1 MTMIAWHH
9 GHKTDLNTMRQRFG
23 ASLKGVR
30 LSDLM
35 AIAEHLAFSSRA
47 LRLEPKR
54 LKDISLPAIL
64 HWDLDHFV
72 VLKEIKRNKYIVFDP
87 AQGRCIYSLSAI
99 SEHFTGVA
107 LELIPAANFKPIKAR
122 PKTKIR
128 SLWTR
133 LTGLKRSLAQI
144 LVLSFIIQTFALAS
158 PFYLQLV
165 IDEAV
170 TSFDT
175 GLLFLLAVC
184 FGLLYLL
191 SAATEALRSWV
202 ILLLGQSMTFQM
214 AGNILRHLIRLPA
227 DFFEKRH
234 TGDIISRI
242 GSIQPIQTALTQS
255 VVAALIDGAM
265 LISTIAL
272 MFLYSWKLTFIA
284 ISFTLAYM
292 AISLLLFPF
301 MRHSQ
306 EELIAKL
313 TVEDTHTIETIRAS
327 RAIKLFGREVEREN
341 SWRNIYSEVIN
352 AGLANG
358 RLEIGGQFASGVLFG
373 LQTVLVVYFGAQF
386 ILAGDISIGMLFAF
400 MSYLQHFAVT
410 AEGLINKDIE
420 FRMLD
425 LHLERLSDI
434 VQSKREEGLEAPKSE
449 IKRIEG
455 RIDLEQV
462 SFRYG
467 RNEPF
472 LFENLSLSVE
482 SGEFIVIN
490 GSSGGGKTTLLKI
503 ILGLLNPES
512 GDVKVD
518 GLPLCN
524 LGLRNWRA
532 AAGVVMQDD
541 HLLSGSIADNISSF
555 DPQIDMERV
564 IESAKLAQVHEEISR
579 MPMHYLSTVGDMG
592 SALSGGQ
599 RQRIMLARAL
609 YHRPRILFLDE
620 GTASLDTSAECQIA
634 DVLSRMDITRV
645 IISHGSEL
653 LKRAHRAYMMK
664 DGTLIEYEVQ
674 K

>member
-1 MTMIAWHH
+1 
-9 GHKTDLNTMRQRFG
+9 
-23 ASLKGVR
+23 
-30 LSDLM
+30 
-35 AIAEHLAFSSRA
+35 
-47 LRLEPKR
+47 
-54 LKDISLPAIL
+54 
-64 HWDLDHFV
+64 
-72 VLKEIKRNKYIVFDP
+72 
-87 AQGRCIYSLSAI
+87 
-99 SEHFTGVA
+99 
-107 LELIPAANFKPIKAR
+107 
-122 PKTKIR
+122 
-128 SLWTR
+128 
-133 LTGLKRSLAQI
+133 
-144 LVLSFIIQTFALAS
+144 
-158 PFYLQLV
+158 
-165 IDEAV
+165 
-170 TSFDT
+170 
-175 GLLFLLAVC
+175 
-184 FGLLYLL
+184 
-191 SAATEALRSWV
+191 
-202 ILLLGQSMTFQM
+202 
-214 AGNILRHLIRLPA
+214 
-227 DFFEKRH
+227 
-234 TGDIISRI
+234 
-242 GSIQPIQTALTQS
+242 
-255 VVAALIDGAM
+255 
-265 LISTIAL
+265 

-472 LFENLSLSVE
+472 LFENLSLLVE

-518 GLPLCN
+518 GLSLCN

-620 GTASLDTSAECQIA
+620 GTANLDTPAECQVA

-653 LKRAHRAYMMK
+653 LKRALRAYMMK